1 MKGLGTFMQSIS
13 FGDCQMQQ
21 HRCHLCIRSVLNS
34 RLMEA
39 EKADWDT
46 VCISTV
52 SYTSF
57 LSEVTARE
65 EILPVQSGLAQV
77 ILHF

>member
-21 HRCHLCIRSVLNS
+21 HRFYFCIRSVLNS
-34 RLMEA
+34 RLMGT

-57 LSEVTARE
+57 VSEVTSRE
-65 EILPVQSGLAQV
+65 EILLLQSVLAQI

>member
-1 MKGLGTFMQSIS
+1 MKGLGTSMQHIS

-21 HRCHLCIRSVLNS
+21 HRCCLYIRSGLNS
-34 RLMEA
+34 RLMGDE
-39 EKADWDT
+39 EVDRDT
-46 VCISTV
+46 VCISSV

-65 EILPVQSGLAQV
+65 EILLLQSGLAQV